1 MRTILF
7 IFILFGFVISGC
19 TTIQNTAT
27 DTDRPLLIDETISEF
42 HNVADQIEL
51 GDSKEKVLSI
61 LKPHLIPRQMKRPDQ
76 YIKDD
81 VRIEI
86 YYFRTGQQPD
96 GLTTANEFTPYIFKN
111 DQLIAI
117 GWQYIDE
124 ATSHVK
130 STNTKLNVN
139 QGSSSTSGDV
149 MNISCGDAIAKG
161 DDGGM
166 QVHCNK

>member
-96 GLTTANEFTPYIFKN
+96 GLTTDNEFTPYIFDN

-117 GWQYIDE
+117 GWQYFGE
-124 ATSHVK
+124 ATSHVT
-130 STNTKLNVN
+130 STNVNVN
-139 QGSSSTSGDV
+139 QGSSPTSGGG
-149 MNISCGDAIAKG
+149 MNVLCRDGIARG
-161 DDGGM
+161 NGGGM